1 MVVFIIKQMLEEA
14 GESNKKKR
22 NKRGLLSVTLYA
34 KRVGVHRQTVINWVR
49 SGKLKHT
56 RTPGGQ
62 IRIDPKEEPVDPS

>member
-1 MVVFIIKQMLEEA
+1 MVLFIIQQMVEEA
-14 GESNKKKR
+14 GLDKKKH

-34 KRVGVHRQTVINWVR
+34 KKMGCHRQTVVNWVR